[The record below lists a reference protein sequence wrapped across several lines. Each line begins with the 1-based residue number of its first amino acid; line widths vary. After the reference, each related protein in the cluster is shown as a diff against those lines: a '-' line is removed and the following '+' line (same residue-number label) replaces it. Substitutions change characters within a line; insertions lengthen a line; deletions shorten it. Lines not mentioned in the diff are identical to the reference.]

1 MRRQR
6 QTEFIWAARTSAVAS
21 FGSDKKAMYLKK
33 GDKVITSQYSGTK
46 IKFEGEEL
54 IIVKQND
61 ILAIVE

>member
-1 MRRQR
+1 MP
-6 QTEFIWAARTSAVAS
+6 
-21 FGSDKKAMYLKK
+21 KKAYLQMNRENLRVLRRYSKK